1 MKKTSSLISELLILI
16 IVGIFSACVLMWLGF
31 TIGMR
36 INADRQI
43 KQITYE
49 NTSHLRDG
57 VNARLAECSML
68 LDFTAMSAFPL
79 MSADTVNTAQLRDLY
94 INIKELHDDVQLVYG
109 ASRGRWN
116 SPGEFMVFSDGWVP
130 TDPEYDNTVRAWHS
144 DAIAARGK
152 TVFTD
157 PYIDMITKELVVSL
171 VKGINNNNG
180 VTIGMAGLDL
190 SMTSV
195 NSMVN
200 DVAIVDNLQSFIV
213 HPSGKYITSSNIS
226 NIMEKDFFTDNDLEI
241 YRREVLFQNS
251 FYNGSGKTIVCSMT
265 IPLTEWKIVSFLP
278 RNEIYKAGN
287 RTSMISVVMVA
298 CGMIVFI
305 LVFLPIV
312 RKKVR
317 PIREMAQELK
327 DISEGEGDLTQV
339 VKVTSKNEV
348 GELGH
353 YINMTIEKIKKLVI
367 NIREEAHVLT
377 DIGSDLSSNMN
388 ETAAAIN
395 EITANIQSI
404 KGRIIN
410 QSASVS
416 ETHATMDQVATNI
429 NKLNGHVEAQSTHIS
444 QASAAIEEMVA
455 NIQSVT
461 DTLVKN
467 SANVKNLKEASEVGR
482 TGLQDVATD
491 IQEIARESEGLLEI
505 NAVMENIAS
514 QTNLLSMN
522 AAIEAAHA
530 GEAGKG
536 FAVVADE
543 IRKLAENSSE
553 QSKTIGQVLHKIA
566 ESISKITMSTD
577 NVLSKFEAIETNIK
591 IVSEQEDIIR
601 NAMEEQGEGSK
612 QLLDGVSN
620 VNEITRQVK
629 SGSNEMLEGAIE
641 VIQESTNLEKV
652 TQEITSGINEMAS
665 GADEI
670 NIAVHHVNE
679 ISGKNRDAIDLLI
692 KEVSKFKVE

>member
-1 MKKTSSLISELLILI
+1 MKKTSSLIGELLFLI
-16 IVGIFSACVLMWLGF
+16 MVGIFSACVLMWLGF
-31 TIGMR
+31 NIGMR

-43 KQITYE
+43 RQITYE
-49 NTSHLRDG
+49 TTGHLRDG
-57 VNARLAECSML
+57 VSSRLSECSML
-68 LDFTAMSAFPL
+68 LDFTAMSALPL
-79 MSADTVNTAQLRDLY
+79 MSEDTVDTRQLRDLY
-94 INIKELHDDVQLVYG
+94 AGIKNLHDDVSLVFG
-109 ASRGRWN
+109 ASSGKFN
-116 SPGEFMVFSDGWVP
+116 EPGEFMVFSDGWYP
-130 TDPEYDNTVRAWHS
+130 TDPTYDNTTRSWHA
-144 DAIAARGK
+144 DAIAGRGR

-157 PYIDMITKELVVSL
+157 PYIDMITKELVVSI
-171 VKGINNNNG
+171 VKGINKDG
-180 VTIGMAGLDL
+180 LTIGMTGIDL
-190 SMTSV
+190 SM
-195 NSMVN
+195 NSLNNMLN
-200 DVAIVDNLQSFIV
+200 KAAIVDNLKSYII
-213 HPSGKYITSSNIS
+213 HPSGVYITNSDLSKI
-226 NIMEKDFFTDNDLEI
+226 EAKTDFFTDNNLEM
-241 YRREVLFQNS
+241 YRNQIFSMDS
-251 FYNGSGKTIVCSMT
+251 FYDGSGKTIVCSMT
-265 IPLTEWKIVSFLP
+265 IPLTGWKIVSFLP

-287 RTSMISVVMVA
+287 RTSMISVAMV
-298 CGMIVFI
+298 GGGIIVFVF
-305 LVFLPIV
+305 VFLPIV

-317 PIREMAQELK
+317 PIKEMAKELK

-339 VKVTSKNEV
+339 VKVASNNEV
-348 GELGH
+348 GELGY
-353 YINMTIEKIKKLVI
+353 YINKTIEKIRMLVV

-429 NKLNGHVEAQSTHIS
+429 NKLNDQVEAQSSHVS

-461 DTLVKN
+461 DTLIKN

-482 TGLQDVATD
+482 HGLQDVASD

-543 IRKLAENSSE
+543 IRKLAESSSE

-566 ESISKITMSTD
+566 ESIGNITRSTD
-577 NVLSKFEAIETNIK
+577 NVLSKFEAIEANIK
-591 IVSEQEDIIR
+591 IVSEQEELIR

-612 QLLDGVSN
+612 QLLDGVTN
-620 VNEITRQVK
+620 VNDITRQVK

-652 TQEITSGINEMAS
+652 TQEITSGINEMAA

-670 NIAVHHVNE
+670 NVAVHHVNE

-692 KEVSKFKVE
+692 KEVSRFKVE